1 MARVK
6 TVSPR
11 AELLVLRGMCN
22 KNRVIAGSLLGGVDD
37 TYFDSEESR
46 EIHNSIRRQMAQT
59 GEPPL
64 YKLVISDPE
73 ISEEARTFFR
83 DSEAAIQSKEDAKK
97 AIQVL
102 GRFRKLRA
110 THQMAVAIDAAF
122 QSGKV
127 DVEELLEDC
136 SKRISQARM
145 TRSAKNEFVHFGLN
159 NNSLSIVKD
168 LLYGDKS
175 EDVIPTLIRPFDEKS
190 GGLLRGGLVTVG
202 ASSGGG
208 KSLLA
213 CQLAIN
219 FASQGY
225 KVVIV
230 PLEMTK
236 QEMIARIGANLNKV
250 DVTRILTGK
259 LTDAEKDAA
268 YLKFKKWMRRIKAKG
283 GRLSIYKPE
292 EDVTMED
299 VFAAVN
305 AYDCDVRIVDYISLL
320 KGADGDDSWQALGA
334 IARLAKIN
342 AGATNTV
349 NILLCQVNED
359 GKIRYARAI
368 SEHSNNSF
376 IWVTKKEEREKE
388 IGVIKIEQPKARNS
402 ASFPFEVGFHWAW
415 MKVVDVESVPDTSDG
430 GQREHMTNLADV

>member
-1 MARVK
+1 LKVK

-11 AELLVLRGMCN
+11 AELLVLRGMTH
-22 KNRVIAGSLLGGVDD
+22 KNRVIAGTLLSSVDEA
-37 TYFDSEESR
+37 YFDAPESR
-46 EIHNSIRRQMAQT
+46 EVLASIRRQMSQT
-59 GEPPL
+59 GEPPI

-73 ISEEARTFFR
+73 ISEEARAFFR
-83 DSEAAIQSKEDAKK
+83 DSEAGIQSKEAAAK
-97 AIQVL
+97 AVQIL
-102 GRFRKLRA
+102 NRYRKNRA
-110 THQMAVAIDAAF
+110 LHDMMVSIDTAM
-122 QSGKV
+122 QSGKC
-127 DVEELLEDC
+127 DTEAMLEEC
-136 SKRISQARM
+136 SRRISQARM
-145 TRSAKNEFVHFGLN
+145 SKAKNNEFVHFGLN
-159 NNSLSIVKD
+159 NNSMGIVKD

-175 EDVIPTLIRPFDEKS
+175 EDVIPTLIRPFDEKA

-219 FASQGY
+219 FAIQGY

-236 QEMIARIGANLNKV
+236 AEMIARIGANLNKV

-259 LTDAEKDAA
+259 LTEAEKDAA
-268 YLKFKKWMRRIKAKG
+268 FLRFKKFMRHIKRKG

-299 VFAAVN
+299 VLAAVN
-305 AYDCDVRIVDYISLL
+305 AYDADVRIVDYISLL

-334 IARLAKIN
+334 IARLAKVN
-342 AGATNTV
+342 ASATKTI

-388 IGVIKIEQPKARNS
+388 VGVIKVEQPKARNS
-402 ASFPFEVGFHWAW
+402 ASYPFEIGFHWAW
-415 MKVVDVESVPDTSDG
+415 MKVVDVESVPDTSSDSK
-430 GQREHMTNLADV
+430 EHMTNLADV

>member
-1 MARVK
+1 VRTK

-11 AELLVLRGMCN
+11 TELMVLRGMCH
-22 KNRVIAGSLLGGVDD
+22 KNRVIAGTLLGGTDEN
-37 TYFDSEESR
+37 YFDTVEAKEVLA
-46 EIHNSIRRQMAQT
+46 SIRKQMATT

-64 YKLVISDPE
+64 YKLVISDPD
-73 ISEEARTFFR
+73 ISEEARAFFK
-83 DSEAAIQSKEDAKK
+83 DSEATIQSKEAAAK
-97 AIQVL
+97 AVQVL
-102 GRFRKLRA
+102 NRYRKNRA
-110 THQMAVAIDAAF
+110 LHEMMVAIDASF
-122 QSGKV
+122 QTGKL
-127 DVEELLEDC
+127 DTEAMLEEC
-136 SKRISQARM
+136 SRRVSQARM
-145 TRSAKNEFVHFGLN
+145 SKAAKNEFVHFGLN

-175 EDVIPTLIRPFDEKS
+175 EDVLPTGIRPFDEKA
-190 GGLLRGGLVTVG
+190 GGLLRGGLVTIG

-208 KSLLA
+208 KSLMA

-219 FASQGY
+219 FALQGY

-236 QEMIARIGANLNKV
+236 AEMIARIGANLNKV

-259 LTDAEKDAA
+259 LTQDEKDAA
-268 YLKFKKWMRRIKAKG
+268 FIKFKKFMKKIKSLG

-299 VFAAVN
+299 VIAAVN

-334 IARLAKIN
+334 IARLAKVN

-359 GKIRYARAI
+359 GKVRYARAI

-376 IWVTKKEEREKE
+376 VWVTKKEEREKE
-388 IGVIKIEQPKARNS
+388 VGVIKVEQPKARNS
-402 ASFPFEVGFHWAW
+402 ASYPFEVGFHWAW
-415 MKVVDVESVPDTSDG
+415 MKLVDVESVPDTSTETK
-430 GQREHMTNLADV
+430 EHMTNLADV